1 MSDAERRR
9 QPRFSIRI
17 PGRLSVSANDRPVVA
32 VDISEN
38 GIGLVADQSLA
49 PETAVA
55 VEVGETQ
62 QDQFTFRGK
71 VMWCLQGQNDGLP
84 SYRMGLLVDTIGSVE
99 TTAVSTSEKFE
110 MLRRITAIYAGK
122 DEAPALL

>member
-1 MSDAERRR
+1 MTDAERRR
-9 QPRFSIRI
+9 QSRFSIRI
-17 PGRLSVSANDRPVVA
+17 PGRLSVSANDRPVVT

-38 GIGLVADQSLA
+38 GIGLVANQSLA

-55 VEVGETQ
+55 VEVGETH

-71 VMWCLQGQNDGLP
+71 VTWCLQGQNDGLP
-84 SYRMGLLVDTIGSVE
+84 AYRMGLLVDTIGSAE
-99 TTAVSTSEKFE
+99 ATAVSTNEKFE
-110 MLRRITAIYAGK
+110 MLRRITAIYGSK